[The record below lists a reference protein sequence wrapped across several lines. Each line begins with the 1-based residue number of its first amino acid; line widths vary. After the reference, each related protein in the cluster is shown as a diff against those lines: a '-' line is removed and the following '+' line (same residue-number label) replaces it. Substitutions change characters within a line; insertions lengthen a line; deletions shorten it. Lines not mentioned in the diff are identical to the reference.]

1 MYQAMKNKSFLSV
14 KKILQNEKRCL
25 ITILIFILKN
35 NDLESSSG
43 NKCIKAKYQDKMF
56 FKKAILELLIC
67 LKKLI

>member
-43 NKCIKAKYQDKMF
+43 NKFIKAKYQDKMF
-56 FKKAILELLIC
+56 FKKAILELLIY